1 MRLSALAAA
10 GMLGLGASP
19 GAARGDP
26 AAPALS
32 FPLACEIGRSCEI
45 QHYFDRDPGPG
56 VRDYRCGLRTYQGH
70 DGLDIRL
77 LNMPEQR
84 AGIAVLAA
92 AAGRVTGLR
101 DGQPDISIRSP
112 GAPSVV
118 GKECGNGVVVDHGGA
133 WVTQYCHLAR
143 SSVSVKVGDA
153 VAAGQPLGRVGLSGD
168 TEFPH
173 LHLTVRHG
181 GRAVDP
187 FAPGAGEVAP
197 GGCTARSPLWN
208 ATALPQLTY
217 KAGAV
222 LNTGFTTAA
231 VENAA
236 IEAGGLPAAGPTAP
250 MLIAYVRL
258 IELAAGDQVELILT
272 GPDGRVL
279 AQSRLTPLTSQ
290 MAQYTAYLGARRTAP
305 TWPRGAYVAQ
315 VWVHRGGAVA
325 LSRPFQV
332 IF

>member
-1 MRLSALAAA
+1 MRLFALAAF
-10 GMLGLGASP
+10 GMLAV
-19 GAARGDP
+19 GAARGDA
-26 AAPALS
+26 AAPALG

-56 VRDYRCGLRTYQGH
+56 VRDYACGLRTYQGH

-77 LNMPEQR
+77 LDMVEQR

-112 GAPSVV
+112 GAPSVA
-118 GKECGNGVVVDHGGA
+118 GKECGNGVVVDHGGG
-133 WVTQYCHLAR
+133 WVSQYCHLAR
-143 SSVSVKVGDA
+143 GSVGVKVGDA

-187 FAPGAGEVAP
+187 FSPAVGAPGEVAP
-197 GGCTARSPLWN
+197 GSCAARSPLWN
-208 ATALPQLTY
+208 AAALRQLSY

-236 IEAGGLPAAGPTAP
+236 IEAGGLPAPDLMAHA
-250 MLIAYVRL
+250 LVAYVRM
-258 IELAAGDQVELILT
+258 IELEAGDRVELVLT
-272 GPDGRVL
+272 GPDGGMLR
-279 AQSRLTPLTSQ
+279 RTLTAPLDRQ
-290 MAQYTAYLGARRTAP
+290 KAQYFAYVAALRPDAGWR
-305 TWPRGAYVAQ
+305 RGAYAAQ
-315 VWVHRGGAVA
+315 VRVLRAGRVA
-325 LSRPFQV
+325 ITRRWMVVL
-332 IF
+332 